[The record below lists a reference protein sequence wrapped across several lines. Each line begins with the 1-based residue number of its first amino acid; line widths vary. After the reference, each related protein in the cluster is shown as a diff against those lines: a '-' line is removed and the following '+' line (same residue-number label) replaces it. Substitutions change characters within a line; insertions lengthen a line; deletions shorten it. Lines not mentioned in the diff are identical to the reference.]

1 MMLDCKERKKEK
13 EIKER
18 PPNQDQMDK
27 PGVYSVPCG
36 DCDKFYVGET
46 GLSLGVRLR
55 EHKDDVRLH
64 RDSNA
69 IFNHVSS
76 TGHSV
81 NWAGTKLIYNSENTY
96 NRLVVESSLIKHL
109 PNFNSSTGLCAI
121 DNFSKN
127 LILNSDSNI
136 SKYLTSL

>member
-1 MMLDCKERKKEK
+1 MKNYEFKTV
-13 EIKER
+13 
-18 PPNQDQMDK
+18 QK
-27 PGVYSVPCG
+27 P
-36 DCDKFYVGET
+36 
-46 GLSLGVRLR
+46 
-55 EHKDDVRLH
+55 
-64 RDSNA
+64 

-81 NWAGTKLIYNSENTY
+81 DWAGAKLIYNSDNTY

-127 LILNSDSNI
+127 LILNSNSNI
-136 SKYLTSL
+136 SNYLSSLQPPTGRRSLP